1 MEISQLRPTPV
12 KFLSVRNKLER
23 FTVKKILKQI
33 LRNGVFEKMTFDE
46 MRGFLMG
53 EKLKASRAEFSIL
66 G

>member
-1 MEISQLRPTPV
+1 MEISQLRPIAV
-12 KFLSVRNKLER
+12 KFLSLRNKLER

-33 LRNGVFEKMTFDE
+33 LRKCVFEKMTFDE

-53 EKLKASRAEFSIL
+53 ENLKAARAEFSTL